1 MDDLDELIR
10 DLGAAPSKALPNIRK
25 AVEVSSRM
33 MKDEW
38 QAEAKSRNGKKGHA
52 KRYPSSITYDIFNTV
67 GGVRGEIG
75 PHLGGQGSLGFLEES
90 PGGVRSAPQRNW
102 QKPFKKVVKDFEDGL
117 AKALEDSL

>member
-1 MDDLDELIR
+1 MDDLDGLIR
-10 DLGAAPSKALPNIRK
+10 DLGAAPAKALPNIRK
-25 AVEVSSRM
+25 AVEVSSRL

-38 QAEAKSRNGKKGHA
+38 QSEAKLVNTGHA
-52 KRYPSSITYDIFNTV
+52 RRYPSTITYDIFNTI

-102 QKPFKKVVKDFEDGL
+102 QKPFKKVAKDFEDGL